1 MPREGERVPGRRSN
15 TVFRLFPRGRG
26 VGVAIL
32 VALSLLSLALVAC
45 VLGSAFV
52 AWRLLHPV
60 RIPIHGNP
68 AANAD
73 LIYRPLP
80 ARGYL
85 IDPSLQPLTTSD
97 HVALQGW
104 FIPAPLSQNQPWPT
118 TTPSLWSEKTVIIA
132 TNHGQNRLQ
141 TGFPTYAVAATLV
154 SDGYNVILFD
164 FRGTGTSGGPDITFG
179 VLEVRDLLALVHYAL
194 SLGPPGGRI
203 AIWGFGTGAAAAIGA
218 AAVSPHVDAVIADS
232 SYATLDGYLL
242 REIPRWTHLPDSLTP
257 FTLWTMEQEAGVSF
271 RSFNPVQAIAAMG
284 GASPRPL
291 LLVTGADDTVTP
303 PEDAQRLYAAAADPR
318 SFLLTVPNAGHLQ
331 AYAMDPHVYLAHVLE
346 TLQAMG
352 R

>member
-1 MPREGERVPGRRSN
+1 MLGRRANALSN
-15 TVFRLFPRGRG
+15 PLPRGG
-26 VGVAIL
+26 WLGTAVL
-32 VALSLLSLALVAC
+32 VVLSLFCLSLIAC
-45 VLGSAFV
+45 VLASAFV

-60 RIPIHGNP
+60 RLPVHGNP
-68 AANAD
+68 AADAD

-132 TNHGQNRLQ
+132 TNHGQNRLEP
-141 TGFPTYAVAATLV
+141 GFPTYAVAATLV

-164 FRGTGTSGGPDITFG
+164 FRGTGESGGADITFG
-179 VLEVRDLLALVHYAL
+179 VLEVRDLVALVHYAR
-194 SLGPPGGRI
+194 SLGPPGGQI
-203 AIWGFGTGAAAAIGA
+203 AIWGFGTGGAAAIGA
-218 AAVSPHVDAVIADS
+218 AAESPHVDAVIADS
-232 SYATLDGYLL
+232 SYATLDGYLS
-242 REIPRWTHLPDSLTP
+242 REIPRWTRLPGLLMP
-257 FTLWTMEQEAGVSF
+257 FTLWSMEQEAGVSF
-271 RSFNPVQAIAAMG
+271 GSFNPVQAITALG
-284 GASPRPL
+284 GPSPRPL

-331 AYAMDPHVYLAHVLE
+331 AYGKDPSGYLSHVLQI
-346 TLQAMG
+346 LQAMG
-352 R
+352 Q